1 MSTRELRA
9 NNRGVISQVDVER
22 LFQAS
27 VMLHRRCFH
36 SGAEARQHIL
46 WIVDKYCCNTVPAR
60 HNSVAL
66 DTLERYADEPPHR
79 PLPAGVLTFLN
90 CQCCTAEIDE
100 SHQVPVNGNDED
112 GHPTIEYRDGIKKR
126 NLLNFNSHLYMIEVS
141 IFHVRD
147 AQHGV
152 TIASWAAIYT
162 FIRHSH
168 FFHSLPCQT
177 GSWLHSHSAVYR
189 RM

>member
-1 MSTRELRA
+1 MSMNIGLYRIYNMFLSFLQRPRA
-9 NNRGVISQVDVER
+9 RRKLWSWHLKPPWQQK
-22 LFQAS
+22 L
-27 VMLHRRCFH
+27 MLHV
-36 SGAEARQHIL
+36 L
-46 WIVDKYCCNTVPAR
+46 P
-60 HNSVAL
+60 VAL
-66 DTLERYADEPPHR
+66 CKR
-79 PLPAGVLTFLN
+79 PKQLFM
-90 CQCCTAEIDE
+90 Q
-100 SHQVPVNGNDED
+100 QVIAVHLNGNDED